1 MKIYQV
7 SDPEFSQYGRII
19 RNYEVKELLKA
30 METTPLPEDVLYL
43 PSVKELEELPVFS
56 QMSQGIYGG
65 MPVQMGFC
73 NGHNRSLNALEYHRD
88 SEINVAATDL
98 ILLLGRRQDM
108 AEDFTLDTG
117 IVKAFF
123 LPKGVTAEI
132 YADTLHYAPCQT
144 SEEGFRC
151 VVVLPRGTNEEL
163 EEMPVIRDGE
173 ERLLAAKNKWL
184 LGHPEGGLP
193 EGTWL
198 GLKGENLTLQGM

>member
-65 MPVQMGFC
+65 MPAQMGFC

-117 IVKAFF
+117 TVKAFF

>member
-73 NGHNRSLNALEYHRD
+73 NGHNRLSLIH
-88 SEINVAATDL
+88 I
-98 ILLLGRRQDM
+98 
-108 AEDFTLDTG
+108 
-117 IVKAFF
+117 
-123 LPKGVTAEI
+123 
-132 YADTLHYAPCQT
+132 
-144 SEEGFRC
+144 
-151 VVVLPRGTNEEL
+151 
-163 EEMPVIRDGE
+163 
-173 ERLLAAKNKWL
+173 
-184 LGHPEGGLP
+184 
-193 EGTWL
+193 
-198 GLKGENLTLQGM
+198 

>member
-117 IVKAFF
+117 TGKAFF